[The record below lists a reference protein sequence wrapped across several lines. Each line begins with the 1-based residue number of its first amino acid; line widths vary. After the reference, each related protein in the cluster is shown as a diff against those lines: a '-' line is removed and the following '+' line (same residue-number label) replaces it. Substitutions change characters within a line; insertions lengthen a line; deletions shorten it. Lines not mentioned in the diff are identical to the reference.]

1 MAVGTPP
8 ASNFSRGLPGASKV
22 GPVTRRKPP
31 PSMSAVGPPTKVM
44 MGAGMLL
51 AGMLLTDVTDP
62 AVRMKAG
69 TMMPA
74 LKSPLAI

>member
-1 MAVGTPP
+1 
-8 ASNFSRGLPGASKV
+8 
-22 GPVTRRKPP
+22 
-31 PSMSAVGPPTKVM
+31 MSAVGPPAKVM
-44 MGAGMLL
+44 MGAGVLLAGMLL

>member
-1 MAVGTPP
+1 
-8 ASNFSRGLPGASKV
+8 
-22 GPVTRRKPP
+22 
-31 PSMSAVGPPTKVM
+31 MSAVGPPAKVM
-44 MGAGMLL
+44 MGAGMSL